1 MIDTLSTYEAAEE
14 DAVAREDER
23 RQEQH
28 WQDAIDAAGD
38 AVTRYVGT
46 TQRYREQSDAEYHL
60 DITRWI
66 LKHIA
71 YENQEF
77 KRLEAFHA
85 EHGTAALLF
94 VLARALEERGE

>member
-1 MIDTLSTYEAAEE
+1 MSIDTLSSYEAAEE
-14 DAVAREDER
+14 EAVAREDER

-28 WQDAIDAAGD
+28 WQAAIDAAGD

-46 TQRYREQSDAEYHL
+46 TQKYREQSDAEYHL

-71 YENQEF
+71 YQNEEF
-77 KRLEAFHA
+77 PVLEAFA
-85 EHGTAALLF
+85 TEHGTSALLF
-94 VLARALEERGE
+94 VLARALEEQ